1 MGGLHVSEIPVGGV
15 MEFAGITAPEGWL
28 ICDGSAISR
37 ITYST
42 LFSVISTIYGTGD
55 GSTTFNI
62 PNIKGKV
69 IVGYDSTQTEFNSL
83 GETGGEATHK
93 LSVAEM
99 PSHQHELTIDSDA
112 GSYHA
117 SGVDWMTGSAMRHYA
132 GDMISSTGGNQPHNN
147 LQPYIV
153 LNYIIKVQ

>member
-1 MGGLHVSEIPVGGV
+1 
-15 MEFAGITAPEGWL
+15 MEFAGTSAPEGWL

-37 ITYST
+37 TTYST

-83 GETGGEATHK
+83 GETGGEKTHT
-93 LSVAEM
+93 LTVD
-99 PSHQHELTIDSDA
+99 ELAPHNHDVKVKMNALGFGDGYLTT
-112 GSYHA
+112 A
-117 SGVDWMTGSAMRHYA
+117 SGYNYTTSNSPINNTGRGQA
-132 GDMISSTGGNQPHNN
+132 HNN